1 MLETDLP
8 RTETWP
14 ENPAAPGTARKRLLP
29 GTPEPSQGA
38 AVMKNALFRK
48 VLIANRG
55 EIALRVIRACKEL
68 GINTVAVYST
78 ADEHS
83 LHVKLADESV
93 CIGPPQAKL
102 SYLKIANV
110 LSAAEITGADAI
122 HPGYGFLSENAE
134 FARLCKECNITF
146 IGPTYENILAMGE
159 KTRARQI
166 AKEAGI
172 PMLPGTT
179 SAVPGME
186 AALVAAQDIGYP
198 VILKAAAGGGG
209 RGIHVV
215 YNAQQL
221 RSSFDRA
228 SSEAGAAFG
237 NPAMYVEKY
246 CEHPRHVEIQVLCD
260 KHGNRLAL
268 GERDCTIQR
277 RHQKLLEESPSPIL
291 TPELR
296 ETMCKAA
303 IQLCD
308 AVNYENV
315 GTVEFLVEKGRF
327 YFMEMNTRIQVEHPV
342 TEMVTGI
349 DLIKEQ
355 IRAAAGR
362 PLTIKQSDIKITSH
376 AIEVRINAED
386 PDHFTPSPGKITAFH
401 VPGGYGVRI
410 DSFVYDQYKVVP
422 FYDSM
427 LGKLIVHAPTRLDAI
442 AKLRQ
447 ALDEFVIEGIKTN
460 IPFHKK
466 ILASKKFRDSDYD
479 THFLEE
485 FQPKYE

>member
-1 MLETDLP
+1 MSTV
-8 RTETWP
+8 
-14 ENPAAPGTARKRLLP
+14 AP
-29 GTPEPSQGA
+29 
-38 AVMKNALFRK
+38 LFRK

-55 EIALRVIRACKEL
+55 EIALRVIRACREL
-68 GINTVAVYST
+68 GISTVAVYST

-83 LHVKLADESV
+83 LHVKLADEAV
-93 CIGPPQAKL
+93 CIGPPQSKL
-102 SYLKIANV
+102 SYLNIASI
-110 LSAAEITGADAI
+110 LSAADITGADAI

-134 FARLCKECNITF
+134 FARLCQECEIVF
-146 IGPTYENILAMGE
+146 IGPSPKNIEAMGE
-159 KTRARQI
+159 KTRARAI
-166 AKEAGI
+166 AKAAGV
-172 PMLPGTT
+172 PLLPGTI
-179 SAVPGME
+179 SAVADVNE
-186 AALVAAQDIGYP
+186 ASVEAEKIGYP

-215 YNAQQL
+215 YDSQQL
-221 RSSFDRA
+221 RASFDRA
-228 SSEAGAAFG
+228 SAEAGAAFG

-260 KHGNRLAL
+260 RYGNRVYL

-277 RHQKLLEESPSPIL
+277 RHQKVLEESPSPIL

-296 ETMCKAA
+296 IKMGEAA
-303 IQLCD
+303 LKLCA
-308 AVNYENV
+308 AVEYENV
-315 GTVEFLVEKGRF
+315 GTVEFLVDRESREF

-355 IRAAAGR
+355 IWSAAGKR
-362 PLTIKQSDIKITSH
+362 LRIRQEEIKIETH
-376 AIEVRINAED
+376 AIECRVNAED
-386 PDHFTPSPGKITAFH
+386 PENFAPSPGKISALH
-401 VPGGYGVRI
+401 VPGGFGVRI

-427 LGKLIVHAPTRLDAI
+427 IGKLIVHAPSRADAI
-442 AKLRQ
+442 AKMRQ

-460 IPFHKK
+460 ISFHKK
-466 ILASKKFRDSDYD
+466 IIASKKFLDADYD

-485 FQPKYE
+485 FIPKCE

>member
-1 MLETDLP
+1 M
-8 RTETWP
+8 
-14 ENPAAPGTARKRLLP
+14 
-29 GTPEPSQGA
+29 S
-38 AVMKNALFRK
+38 AVASPLFRK

-55 EIALRVIRACKEL
+55 EIALRVIRACREL
-68 GINTVAVYST
+68 GISTVAVYST

-83 LHVKLADESV
+83 LHVKLADEAV
-93 CIGPPQAKL
+93 CIGPPQSKL
-102 SYLKIANV
+102 SYLNIASI
-110 LSAAEITGADAI
+110 LSAADITGADAI

-134 FARLCKECNITF
+134 FARLCGECKITF
-146 IGPTYENILAMGE
+146 IGPTTKNIQAMGE
-159 KTRARQI
+159 KTRARAI
-166 AKEAGI
+166 AKKAGV
-172 PMLPGTT
+172 PLLPGTV
-179 SAVPGME
+179 SSVPDVL
-186 AALVAAQDIGYP
+186 AALEEADKIGYP

-221 RSSFDRA
+221 KSSFDRA
-228 SSEAGAAFG
+228 SAEAGAAFG

-260 KHGNRLAL
+260 KFGNRISL

-277 RHQKLLEESPSPIL
+277 RHQKVIEESPSPVL
-291 TPELR
+291 DEKLR
-296 ETMCKAA
+296 QKMGEAA
-303 IQLCD
+303 VRLCHEVD
-308 AVNYENV
+308 YENV
-315 GTVEFLVEKGRF
+315 GTVEFLVDNQTKQF

-342 TEMVTGI
+342 TEMVTGV

-355 IRAAAGR
+355 IRSAAGKK
-362 PLTIKQSDIKITSH
+362 LTIKQDDIKVRTHS
-376 AIEVRINAED
+376 IECRINAED
-386 PDHFTPSPGKITAFH
+386 SETFAPSPGKITALH

-427 LGKLIVHAPTRLDAI
+427 IGKLIVHAPSRADAI
-442 AKLRQ
+442 AKMRQ

-460 IPFHKK
+460 IGFHKK
-466 ILASKKFRDSDYD
+466 ILASKKFRDADYD

-485 FQPKYE
+485 FLPKN